1 MLGFAYQLLRQ
12 VLLGEQAIEEVANAR
27 EERVE
32 SREGVWEARRQTEVG
47 RRIAKG
53 ARGTETAA
61 IPTAAI
67 TRHQGPGF
75 EWGVR

>member
-1 MLGFAYQLLRQ
+1 MGQDDEAVLGFAYQLLRQ

-53 ARGTETAA
+53 DQRYRDGGD
-61 IPTAAI
+61 PNC
-67 TRHQGPGF
+67 GYN
-75 EWGVR
+75 